1 MVAGMPCIKL
11 RIDMFEDEKIKLI
24 QSMPEGDTILV
35 VWIRLIALAEKCNAG
50 GLIRLAEDCP
60 YTDEM
65 LAVIFNK
72 PLQTVRLALT
82 TFERFRMIENTLGGI
97 CIANFDSNQSV
108 EDMDQNVDGVDNI
121 REQNRIRKQRERGR
135 KKGAIREGLPLIAQG
150 SEPEADENS
159 DVTGMSQE
167 KSVTSHGNV
176 TGMSQEKSVTS
187 HGNVT
192 GMSREKSVT
201 CHGNVTGMS
210 QEKSVTSHG
219 NVTGMSQ
226 EKSVTSHGNVT
237 GMSREKSVTCHG
249 NVTGM
254 SQEKSVTSHGNVTGM
269 SQEKSV
275 TSHGNVTGMS
285 REKSVTCH
293 DPVTDKENEE
303 EKDKD
308 KERTKEKEKEREGEK
323 EVDVS
328 SDEDTLSS
336 SLCEPDFEPLKKQ
349 IAYQQ
354 ILEDYNRTCTDLPS
368 IHAITDGRRKQIR
381 ALINGMDKDKIMPG
395 DSIYERLH
403 TLFQKAQ
410 ESDFLS
416 GRNGH
421 WRGCAF
427 DWLINKAN
435 ALKVL
440 EGTYANKEHVR
451 GGNTEKRTNKFSD
464 FPQRNYDFG
473 EMEKQIL
480 RRE

>member
-1 MVAGMPCIKL
+1 M
-11 RIDMFEDEKIKLI
+11 
-24 QSMPEGDTILV
+24 
-35 VWIRLIALAEKCNAG
+35 VWIRLIALAEKCSAG
-50 GLIRLAEDCP
+50 GLILLAEDCP

-97 CIANFDSNQSV
+97 CIANFDSNQCV
-108 EDMDQNVDGVDNI
+108 EDMDQDVDGVDNI

-192 GMSREKSVT
+192 E
-201 CHGNVTGMS
+201 
-210 QEKSVTSHG
+210 
-219 NVTGMSQ
+219 
-226 EKSVTSHGNVT
+226 
-237 GMSREKSVTCHG
+237 MSREKSVTCHG

-381 ALINGMDKDKIMPG
+381 ALMNGMDKDKIMPG

-427 DWLINKAN
+427 DWLINKKN

-440 EGTYANKEHVR
+440 EGTYANR
-451 GGNTEKRTNKFSD
+451 AGGGNGNAFSN
-464 FPQRNYDFG
+464 FPQRDYDFAQ
-473 EMEKQIL
+473 MEKQL
-480 RRE
+480 LGKKL

>member
-135 KKGAIREGLPLIAQG
+135 KKGAIREEPFLIAQG

-159 DVTGMSQE
+159 NVTEMSQDRSVTSHGNVTGMSQDKSVTSHGNVTVMSQE

-176 TGMSQEKSVTS
+176 TGMSQDKSVTS
-187 HGNVT
+187 HSN
-192 GMSREKSVT
+192 
-201 CHGNVTGMS
+201 
-210 QEKSVTSHG
+210 
-219 NVTGMSQ
+219 
-226 EKSVTSHGNVT
+226 
-237 GMSREKSVTCHG
+237 
-249 NVTGM
+249 
-254 SQEKSVTSHGNVTGM
+254 
-269 SQEKSV
+269 
-275 TSHGNVTGMS
+275 
-285 REKSVTCH
+285 
-293 DPVTDKENEE
+293 VTDKENE
-303 EKDKD
+303 KDKD
-308 KERTKEKEKEREGEK
+308 KEKERTKEKEKERERED
-323 EVDVS
+323 DVS

-336 SLCEPDFEPLKKQ
+336 SQSGLDSELLKKQ

-354 ILEDYNRTCTDLPS
+354 ILEDYNQTCIDLPS
-368 IHAITDGRRKQIR
+368 IHAITEGRRKQIR
-381 ALINGMDKDKIMPG
+381 ALMNGMDRDKIMSG

-427 DWLINKAN
+427 DWLINKKN

-440 EGTYANKEHVR
+440 EGTYANR
-451 GGNTEKRTNKFSD
+451 AGGGNGNAFSN
-464 FPQRNYDFG
+464 FPQRDYDFAQ
-473 EMEKQIL
+473 MEKQL
-480 RRE
+480 LGKKL

>member
-237 GMSREKSVTCHG
+237 EMSREKSVTCHG

-381 ALINGMDKDKIMPG
+381 ALMNGMDKDKIMPG

>member
-192 GMSREKSVT
+192 GMS
-201 CHGNVTGMS
+201 

-219 NVTGMSQ
+219 NVT
-226 EKSVTSHGNVT
+226 E
-237 GMSREKSVTCHG
+237 
-249 NVTGM
+249 
-254 SQEKSVTSHGNVTGM
+254 
-269 SQEKSV
+269 
-275 TSHGNVTGMS
+275 MS

>member
-192 GMSREKSVT
+192 GMS
-201 CHGNVTGMS
+201 
-210 QEKSVTSHG
+210 
-219 NVTGMSQ
+219 
-226 EKSVTSHGNVT
+226 
-237 GMSREKSVTCHG
+237 
-249 NVTGM
+249 
-254 SQEKSVTSHGNVTGM
+254 QEKSVTSHGNVTGM

-323 EVDVS
+323 ENDVS

-336 SLCEPDFEPLKKQ
+336 SLCEPDSEPLKKQ

-368 IHAITDGRRKQIR
+368 IHAVTEGRRKQIR
-381 ALINGMDKDKIMPG
+381 ALMNGMDRDKIMSG

-427 DWLINKAN
+427 DWLINKKN
-435 ALKVL
+435 AMKVL
-440 EGTYANKEHVR
+440 EGTYANR
-451 GGNTEKRTNKFSD
+451 AGGGNGNAFSN
-464 FPQRNYDFG
+464 FPQRDYDFAQ
-473 EMEKQIL
+473 MEKQL
-480 RRE
+480 LGKKL

>member
-192 GMSREKSVT
+192 EMSREKSVT
-201 CHGNVTGMS
+201 S
-210 QEKSVTSHG
+210 
-219 NVTGMSQ
+219 
-226 EKSVTSHGNVT
+226 
-237 GMSREKSVTCHG
+237 HG

-293 DPVTDKENEE
+293 DPVTDKEKEE

-323 EVDVS
+323 ENDVS

-336 SLCEPDFEPLKKQ
+336 SLCEPDSEPLKKQ

-368 IHAITDGRRKQIR
+368 IHAVTEGRRKQIR
-381 ALINGMDKDKIMPG
+381 ALMNGMDRDKIMSG

-427 DWLINKAN
+427 DWLINKKN
-435 ALKVL
+435 AMKVL
-440 EGTYANKEHVR
+440 EGTYANR
-451 GGNTEKRTNKFSD
+451 AGGGNGNAFSN
-464 FPQRNYDFG
+464 FPQRDYDFAQ
-473 EMEKQIL
+473 MEKQL
-480 RRE
+480 LGKKL

>member
-159 DVTGMSQE
+159 D
-167 KSVTSHGNV
+167 
-176 TGMSQEKSVTS
+176 
-187 HGNVT
+187 
-192 GMSREKSVT
+192 
-201 CHGNVTGMS
+201 VTGMS

>member
-159 DVTGMSQE
+159 D
-167 KSVTSHGNV
+167 
-176 TGMSQEKSVTS
+176 
-187 HGNVT
+187 
-192 GMSREKSVT
+192 
-201 CHGNVTGMS
+201 
-210 QEKSVTSHG
+210 
-219 NVTGMSQ
+219 
-226 EKSVTSHGNVT
+226 
-237 GMSREKSVTCHG
+237 
-249 NVTGM
+249 VTGM

>member
-24 QSMPEGDTILV
+24 QSMPEGDAILV

-192 GMSREKSVT
+192 GMS
-201 CHGNVTGMS
+201 

-226 EKSVTSHGNVT
+226 EKSVT
-237 GMSREKSVTCHG
+237 CHG
-249 NVTGM
+249 NVT
-254 SQEKSVTSHGNVTGM
+254 E
-269 SQEKSV
+269 
-275 TSHGNVTGMS
+275 MS

-336 SLCEPDFEPLKKQ
+336 SLCEPDSEPLKKQ

-381 ALINGMDKDKIMPG
+381 ALMNGMDKDKIMPG

>member
-1 MVAGMPCIKL
+1 M
-11 RIDMFEDEKIKLI
+11 
-24 QSMPEGDTILV
+24 
-35 VWIRLIALAEKCNAG
+35 
-50 GLIRLAEDCP
+50 
-60 YTDEM
+60 
-65 LAVIFNK
+65 
-72 PLQTVRLALT
+72 
-82 TFERFRMIENTLGGI
+82 
-97 CIANFDSNQSV
+97 
-108 EDMDQNVDGVDNI
+108 
-121 REQNRIRKQRERGR
+121 
-135 KKGAIREGLPLIAQG
+135 
-150 SEPEADENS
+150 
-159 DVTGMSQE
+159 
-167 KSVTSHGNV
+167 
-176 TGMSQEKSVTS
+176 
-187 HGNVT
+187 
-192 GMSREKSVT
+192 T

-219 NVTGMSQ
+219 NVT
-226 EKSVTSHGNVT
+226 E
-237 GMSREKSVTCHG
+237 MSREKSVTCHG

>member
-24 QSMPEGDTILV
+24 QSMPEGDAILV
-35 VWIRLIALAEKCNAG
+35 VWIRLIALAEKCSAG

-82 TFERFRMIENTLGGI
+82 TFEKFRMIENTLGGI
-97 CIANFDSNQSV
+97 CITNFNSNQSV

-135 KKGAIREGLPLIAQG
+135 KKGAIREEPFLIAQG

-159 DVTGMSQE
+159 NVTEMSQDRSVTSHGNVTGMSQDKSVTSHGNVTVMSQE

-176 TGMSQEKSVTS
+176 TGMSQD
-187 HGNVT
+187 
-192 GMSREKSVT
+192 
-201 CHGNVTGMS
+201 
-210 QEKSVTSHG
+210 KSVTSHG

-226 EKSVTSHGNVT
+226 DNSA
-237 GMSREKSVTCHG
+237 
-249 NVTGM
+249 
-254 SQEKSVTSHGNVTGM
+254 TSHGNVTGM
-269 SQEKSV
+269 SQDNSV
-275 TSHGNVTGMS
+275 TSHSN
-285 REKSVTCH
+285 
-293 DPVTDKENEE
+293 VTDKENEE
-303 EKDKD
+303 EKE
-308 KERTKEKEKEREGEK
+308 KERTKEKEREGEK
-323 EVDVS
+323 ENDVS

-336 SLCEPDFEPLKKQ
+336 SLCEPDSEPLKKQ

-368 IHAITDGRRKQIR
+368 IHAVTEGRRKQIR
-381 ALINGMDKDKIMPG
+381 ALMNGMDRDKIMSG

-427 DWLINKAN
+427 DWLINKKN

-440 EGTYANKEHVR
+440 EGTYANR
-451 GGNTEKRTNKFSD
+451 AGGGNGNAFSN
-464 FPQRNYDFG
+464 FPQRDYDFAQ
-473 EMEKQIL
+473 MEKQL
-480 RRE
+480 LGKKL

>member
-192 GMSREKSVT
+192 EMSREKSVT
-201 CHGNVTGMS
+201 S
-210 QEKSVTSHG
+210 
-219 NVTGMSQ
+219 
-226 EKSVTSHGNVT
+226 
-237 GMSREKSVTCHG
+237 HG

-323 EVDVS
+323 ENDVS

-336 SLCEPDFEPLKKQ
+336 SLCEPDSEPLKKQ

-368 IHAITDGRRKQIR
+368 IHAVTEGRRKQIR
-381 ALINGMDKDKIMPG
+381 ALMNGMDRDKIMSG

-427 DWLINKAN
+427 DWLINKKN
-435 ALKVL
+435 AMKVL
-440 EGTYANKEHVR
+440 EGTYANR
-451 GGNTEKRTNKFSD
+451 AGGGNGNAFSN
-464 FPQRNYDFG
+464 FPQRDYDFAQ
-473 EMEKQIL
+473 MEKQL
-480 RRE
+480 LGKKL

>member
-219 NVTGMSQ
+219 NVTGMS
-226 EKSVTSHGNVT
+226 
-237 GMSREKSVTCHG
+237 
-249 NVTGM
+249 
-254 SQEKSVTSHGNVTGM
+254 
-269 SQEKSV
+269 
-275 TSHGNVTGMS
+275 

>member
-176 TGMSQEKSVTS
+176 TE
-187 HGNVT
+187 
-192 GMSREKSVT
+192 MSREKSVT
-201 CHGNVTGMS
+201 S
-210 QEKSVTSHG
+210 
-219 NVTGMSQ
+219 
-226 EKSVTSHGNVT
+226 
-237 GMSREKSVTCHG
+237 HG

-323 EVDVS
+323 ENDVS

-336 SLCEPDFEPLKKQ
+336 SLCEPDSEPLKKQ

-368 IHAITDGRRKQIR
+368 IHAVTEGRRKQIR
-381 ALINGMDKDKIMPG
+381 ALMNGMDRDKIMSG

-427 DWLINKAN
+427 DWLINKKN
-435 ALKVL
+435 AMKVL
-440 EGTYANKEHVR
+440 EGTYANR
-451 GGNTEKRTNKFSD
+451 AGGGNGNAFSN
-464 FPQRNYDFG
+464 FPQRDYDFAQ
-473 EMEKQIL
+473 MEKQL
-480 RRE
+480 LGKKL

>member
-192 GMSREKSVT
+192 EMSR
-201 CHGNVTGMS
+201 
-210 QEKSVTSHG
+210 
-219 NVTGMSQ
+219 
-226 EKSVTSHGNVT
+226 
-237 GMSREKSVTCHG
+237 
-249 NVTGM
+249 
-254 SQEKSVTSHGNVTGM
+254 EKSVTSHGNVTGM

-323 EVDVS
+323 ENDVS

-336 SLCEPDFEPLKKQ
+336 SLCEPDSEPLKKQ

-368 IHAITDGRRKQIR
+368 IHAVTEGRRKQIR
-381 ALINGMDKDKIMPG
+381 ALMNGMDRDKIMSG

-427 DWLINKAN
+427 DWLINKKN
-435 ALKVL
+435 AMKVL
-440 EGTYANKEHVR
+440 EGTYANR
-451 GGNTEKRTNKFSD
+451 AGGGNGNAFSN
-464 FPQRNYDFG
+464 FPQRDYDFAQ
-473 EMEKQIL
+473 MEKQL
-480 RRE
+480 LGKKL

>member
-219 NVTGMSQ
+219 NVTGMS
-226 EKSVTSHGNVT
+226 
-237 GMSREKSVTCHG
+237 
-249 NVTGM
+249 
-254 SQEKSVTSHGNVTGM
+254 
-269 SQEKSV
+269 
-275 TSHGNVTGMS
+275 

-323 EVDVS
+323 ENDVS

-336 SLCEPDFEPLKKQ
+336 SLCEPDSEPLKKQ

-368 IHAITDGRRKQIR
+368 IHAVTEGRRKQIR
-381 ALINGMDKDKIMPG
+381 ALMNGMDRDKIMSG

-427 DWLINKAN
+427 DWLINKKN
-435 ALKVL
+435 AMKVL
-440 EGTYANKEHVR
+440 EGTYANR
-451 GGNTEKRTNKFSD
+451 AGGGNGNAFSN
-464 FPQRNYDFG
+464 FPQRDYDFAQ
-473 EMEKQIL
+473 MEKQL
-480 RRE
+480 LGKKL

>member
-1 MVAGMPCIKL
+1 M
-11 RIDMFEDEKIKLI
+11 
-24 QSMPEGDTILV
+24 
-35 VWIRLIALAEKCNAG
+35 
-50 GLIRLAEDCP
+50 
-60 YTDEM
+60 
-65 LAVIFNK
+65 
-72 PLQTVRLALT
+72 
-82 TFERFRMIENTLGGI
+82 
-97 CIANFDSNQSV
+97 
-108 EDMDQNVDGVDNI
+108 
-121 REQNRIRKQRERGR
+121 
-135 KKGAIREGLPLIAQG
+135 
-150 SEPEADENS
+150 
-159 DVTGMSQE
+159 
-167 KSVTSHGNV
+167 TSHGNV

-192 GMSREKSVT
+192 EMSREKSVT
-201 CHGNVTGMS
+201 S
-210 QEKSVTSHG
+210 
-219 NVTGMSQ
+219 
-226 EKSVTSHGNVT
+226 
-237 GMSREKSVTCHG
+237 HG

-323 EVDVS
+323 ENDVS

-336 SLCEPDFEPLKKQ
+336 SLCEPDSEPLKKQ

-368 IHAITDGRRKQIR
+368 IHAVTEGRRKQIR
-381 ALINGMDKDKIMPG
+381 ALMNGMDRDKIMSG

-427 DWLINKAN
+427 DWLINKKN
-435 ALKVL
+435 AMKVL
-440 EGTYANKEHVR
+440 EGTYANR
-451 GGNTEKRTNKFSD
+451 AGGGNGNAFSN
-464 FPQRNYDFG
+464 FPQRDYDFAQ
-473 EMEKQIL
+473 MEKQL
-480 RRE
+480 LGKKL

>member
-176 TGMSQEKSVTS
+176 TGMS
-187 HGNVT
+187 
-192 GMSREKSVT
+192 REKSVT
-201 CHGNVTGMS
+201 C
-210 QEKSVTSHG
+210 
-219 NVTGMSQ
+219 
-226 EKSVTSHGNVT
+226 
-237 GMSREKSVTCHG
+237 
-249 NVTGM
+249 
-254 SQEKSVTSHGNVTGM
+254 HGNVTGM

>member
-176 TGMSQEKSVTS
+176 TGMS
-187 HGNVT
+187 
-192 GMSREKSVT
+192 REKSVT

-237 GMSREKSVTCHG
+237 E
-249 NVTGM
+249 
-254 SQEKSVTSHGNVTGM
+254 
-269 SQEKSV
+269 
-275 TSHGNVTGMS
+275 MS